1 MIEINLLPEELKI
14 KAQKKGRDIK
24 TRQILYFIPAL
35 FIILL
40 LVHSYLI
47 GALVLK
53 NIQLMVLNTKWQKLR
68 PQVLKI
74 EEFKKN
80 NELVSQDSRV
90 IQQLVNQRV
99 NWAEKLNK
107 LSLNLPSGMWFNE
120 ILVKPKEFILNAS
133 VVSLQKDEMSL
144 INQFIENLNN
154 VNAFSKDVPNLELES
169 IQKTVIGGYDVTTFT
184 LIAKPRSK

>member
-14 KAQKKGRDIK
+14 KAQKKNRDIK
-24 TRQILYFIPAL
+24 SRQILYFIPAL

-47 GALVLK
+47 AALVIK
-53 NIQLMVLNTKWQKLR
+53 NIQLTALNSKWQKLR
-68 PQVLKI
+68 PQVVKI

-80 NELVSQDSRV
+80 YELVSQDTRV

-107 LSLNLPSGMWFNE
+107 LSLNLPSGIWFNE
-120 ILVKPKEFILNAS
+120 ILVTPKEFILNAS
-133 VVSLQKDEMSL
+133 VISLQKDEMSL
-144 INQFIENLNN
+144 INQFMESLKND
-154 VNAFSKDVPNLELES
+154 NAFSKDFSNPELES
-169 IQKTVIGGYDVTTFT
+169 VQKTVIGGYDVAIFA